1 MTRSIERIVA
11 LSGRGLVAA
20 TGAGLFA
27 SASPGRAADLT
38 LLPVNQDSILINV
51 ISDTQW
57 PLVCEATP
65 CSTIFANNVQH
76 MNTRV
81 PDLTMHCGDL
91 GFNSLDPELFVDAFL
106 GIWNQLQGEKHW
118 LLGNHDADSDENL
131 MWVDPADHYVPAV
144 SHEPLFQHG
153 SPQYRRYYSIH
164 VGNPPRVV
172 ILTLNNNSD
181 SYFPDDE
188 IHYIYCT
195 TPDDEVNH
203 FESAHR
209 VWLNAEIDALPP
221 TVEVVFVMAHRT
233 YYGVENFFGRGNILF
248 SGEEWPDAPA
258 ETLRT
263 GAVSLLRDLE
273 SIPERSNVQRVFM
286 VSGDQHC
293 FAVTHPIH
301 DNARDDERGIPY
313 LTVGG
318 GGARI
323 LRSAVFPNPGKIPPG
338 TLDTAFDDEH
348 FNVQFQVTLD
358 EVRLRVFEAY
368 TDSVLVER
376 SWPMTLTVPA
386 PETCP
391 ASTETFLRAAPNPA
405 AGSMRI
411 EFAGPE
417 GLDRVDDFAVFDVRG
432 RRVRSLYQG
441 SWCGGVYGR
450 NWDLTDDGGRR
461 VPAGAYFI
469 RVRSDGETYT
479 RPITVLR

>member
-1 MTRSIERIVA
+1 MNRIIGRQAA
-11 LSGRGLVAA
+11 L
-20 TGAGLFA
+20 AGLGTLA
-27 SASPGRAADLT
+27 LAGAALLAPASPGRAADLT
-38 LLPVNQDSILINV
+38 LLPVDQDSILINV

-57 PLVCEATP
+57 PLVCESTP
-65 CSTIFANNVQH
+65 CSTIFVNNVQH

-91 GFNSLDPELFVDAFL
+91 GFNSLGPEPFVSDFL
-106 GIWNQLQGEKHW
+106 SIWNQLLGEKHW

-131 MWVDPADHYVPAV
+131 MWVDPNDHYVPAV
-144 SHEPLFQHG
+144 VHEPLFRHG
-153 SPQYRRYYSIH
+153 TPEYRRYYSIH
-164 VGNPPRVV
+164 VGNPPRLA
-172 ILTLNNNSD
+172 ILTMNNNSD

-188 IHYIYCT
+188 IHYVFCT

-221 TVEVVFVMAHRT
+221 TVEVVLVMAHRT
-233 YYGVENFFGRGNILF
+233 YYGVENFFGRANILY
-248 SGEEWPDAPA
+248 SGEEWPEAPA

-273 SIPERSNVQRVFM
+273 SIPERSNAQRVFM
-286 VSGDQHC
+286 ISGDQHC
-293 FAVTHPIH
+293 FAVTHPIYQ
-301 DNARDDERGIPY
+301 NARDDARGIPY

-323 LRSAVFPNPGKIPPG
+323 NRSAVFPNPSKIPAG
-338 TLDTAFDDEH
+338 TLDAAFDDQH

-358 EVRLRVFEAY
+358 EVRMRVFEAY
-368 TDSVLVER
+368 TDSLLVER
-376 SWPMTLTVPA
+376 AWPMTLTVPV

-391 ASTETFLRAAPNPA
+391 VSTESFLRASPNPA
-405 AGSMRI
+405 SGSVQI
-411 EFAGPE
+411 EFAGPAE
-417 GLDRVDDFAVFDVRG
+417 MNRVDDFAVYDVHG

-450 NWDLTDDGGRR
+450 NWDLTDDEGRR
-461 VPAGAYFI
+461 VPAGAYFV
-469 RVRSDGETYT
+469 RVRSGSEKYA
-479 RPITVLR
+479 RAVTVLH